1 MKIRSKL
8 GSDKETSV
16 PAPSPELNPAL
27 PRPAPR
33 SPQRTVAIV
42 FALVAVVFGLFLR
55 TLESGFLRWD
65 DDINVFENP
74 HVQGLTGENLRWMFT
89 DFEQA
94 IRYKPLSW
102 LTWAV
107 VHEVFGLNSFGYH
120 LANVL
125 LHCANAVLV
134 FLVIRRLLEM
144 SSKPVGRD
152 SVEPHSE
159 RSEASGASI
168 PKHTVNQKA
177 RFARADSVGKQGSTE
192 SYPTGEWIDACAALG
207 ALLWAVH
214 PLRVEPVAWVT
225 GLPYGLSL
233 LFLLVATLF
242 YLRAHSPQP
251 EPASKQRD
259 YWLSVAA
266 FALAVLSYPI
276 VLGYIAVLLALD
288 FFPLRRLNST
298 PFFSLAP
305 IGGEGRGEGAGR
317 AETKSSITP
326 LPSGGPT
333 SLRAVLLDK
342 LPFLALSLLLVA
354 GTLYGRFHVTGTWDK
369 PVTLDNFPPF
379 ARAMQAFYIWAY
391 YAWKPLLPLDLC
403 PVYPVLMES
412 KFNESPFL
420 FSMLGVLAVSAVLFA
435 KRRAWPGAFA
445 LWLAHLGLLVPMLG
459 LTERPHY
466 PHDRY
471 DIING
476 ILWSVAFAAVL
487 WQFVQVRAKSA
498 LALGAGAGLVMLL
511 AAMSWRQTSI
521 WHSDLPFF
529 TDMAAKLRSP
539 HYRSQALMKL
549 GNAHAD
555 LEDDAKA
562 IAAYHEALQLSPSSA
577 TYQLHFNL
585 GNALARQTQW
595 KDAAASYANALRL
608 KPDSAA
614 AHLNSGIAL
623 AALGDLNGANHHL
636 ARALELSPQSA
647 EAHAQLAEVLTKQ
660 GKPDQAREHA
670 AAAERL
676 HSTARAP

>member
-1 MKIRSKL
+1 M
-8 GSDKETSV
+8 
-16 PAPSPELNPAL
+16 
-27 PRPAPR
+27 R
-33 SPQRTVAIV
+33 SPQRTVTIV
-42 FALVAVVFGLFLR
+42 LALVAVVFGLFFR

-102 LTWAV
+102 LAWAV
-107 VHEVFGLNSFGYH
+107 AHEFFGLNPFGYH
-120 LANVL
+120 LANLL

-134 FLVIRRLLEM
+134 FLVIRRLLELA
-144 SSKPVGRD
+144 SKPVGRD
-152 SVEPHSE
+152 SVKPHSE
-159 RSEASGASI
+159 RSEASGASNS
-168 PKHTVNQKA
+168 KKVNQNA
-177 RFARADSVGKQGSTE
+177 RSARADSASIQGSTE
-192 SYPTGEWIDACAALG
+192 SHPTGHWLDTCAALG

-233 LFLLVATLF
+233 FFLLVATLF

-251 EPASKQRD
+251 DPASRQRA

-276 VLGYIAVLLALD
+276 VLGYVAVLLALD
-288 FFPLRRLNST
+288 FFPLRRIHE
-298 PFFSLAP
+298 AP
-305 IGGEGRGEGAGR
+305 G
-317 AETKSSITP
+317 T
-326 LPSGGPT
+326 
-333 SLRAVLLDK
+333 LRAVILGK
-342 LPFLALSLLLVA
+342 LPYLALSLLLVA

-379 ARAMQAFYIWAY
+379 ARAMQAFYLWAY
-391 YAWKPLLPLDLC
+391 YVWKPLLPLDLC

-412 KFNESPFL
+412 RFNEAPFL
-420 FSMLGVLAVSAVLFA
+420 LSALGVLAVSTVLLV
-435 KRRAWPGAFA
+435 KRRVWPGALA
-445 LWLAHLGLLVPMLG
+445 LWIAHLGLLVPMLG

-471 DIING
+471 AIING
-476 ILWSVAFAAVL
+476 ILWSVALAGLLRHFARSRARATVPLAV
-487 WQFVQVRAKSA
+487 
-498 LALGAGAGLVMLL
+498 GAGVALL
-511 AAMSWRQTSI
+511 LMAMSWRQTAI

-529 TDMAAKLRSP
+529 TDMAAKLHSP
-539 HYRSQALMKL
+539 YYRSQALMKL
-549 GNAHAD
+549 GNAQAD
-555 LEDDAKA
+555 LEDDPKA
-562 IAAYHEALQLSPSSA
+562 IAAYHEALRLSPSSA

-585 GNALARQTQW
+585 GNALARQAQW
-595 KDAAASYANALRL
+595 KDASESFAHALRL

-614 AHLNSGIAL
+614 AHLNRGIAL
-623 AALGDLNGANHHL
+623 AALGDLSGAKDHL
-636 ARALELSPQSA
+636 ARALELNPQSA

-676 HSTARAP
+676 RSTARTP